1 MVEKEGEKG
10 GLVVV
15 IIGVEEVKEDMEE
28 ESEN

>member
-1 MVEKEGEKG
+1 MVEKEGQKG

-15 IIGVEEVKEDMEE
+15 ITVVEEVKEDMEE